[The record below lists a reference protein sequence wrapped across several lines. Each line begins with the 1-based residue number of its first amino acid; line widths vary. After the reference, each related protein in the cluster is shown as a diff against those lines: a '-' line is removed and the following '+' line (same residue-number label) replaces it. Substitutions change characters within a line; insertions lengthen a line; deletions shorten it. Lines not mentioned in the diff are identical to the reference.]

1 MTQVTAPAAP
11 AAPAPTTVEPITV
24 LTPPAAP
31 TTKPAVDEG
40 KPAGTEQNTNE
51 PANKDD
57 PSATVPEKYE
67 FDAPEGMELD
77 GVAVGEFSELA
88 KELKLP
94 QAEAKRVVDVAIKM
108 AQRRAEDT
116 AKTVKGWAD
125 QCKADK
131 EFGGDNLDANVAVA
145 QKAID
150 TFGTPELK
158 AILSQSGWGNHPEF
172 VRFAYKAGKA
182 ISDDTFVKGG
192 NPASSNDKPMANR
205 MYPDLK

>member
-1 MTQVTAPAAP
+1 MPEDTVLAPTAAP
-11 AAPAPTTVEPITV
+11 AAPTPAAAGAAAAPAPADPTAA
-24 LTPPAAP
+24 PAAP
-31 TTKPAVDEG
+31 GGEAKP
-40 KPAGTEQNTNE
+40 NE
-51 PANKDD
+51 PANKDG
-57 PSATVPEKYE
+57 PSTTVPEKYE
-67 FDAPEGMELD
+67 FEAPEGVELD

-108 AQRRAEDT
+108 AQRQAEET

-131 EFGGDNLDANVAVA
+131 EFGGDNLDANVAIA

-192 NPASSNDKPMANR
+192 NPATSNDKPIANR
-205 MYPDLK
+205 MYPNLK